1 MQKRRFIT
9 LGVFVIVCLA
19 VAFGVSS
26 KYKSNMSQNNSREVI
41 ADIKTTMGDIK
52 VKLYN
57 QTPLHRDNFVKLAQE
72 GYYDGVLFHRVINDF
87 MVQTGDGDSRDA
99 AKGKVLGSGDP
110 GYTIE
115 AEIHYPELYH
125 KRGVLAAA
133 RTGDSVNPE
142 KRSSG
147 SQFYIVTG
155 KTFNDSTLAQIEKR
169 HQVNMMQKIFNRLQV
184 ENRDT
189 IMELRRNRDREGL
202 DRLRDELVAK
212 AEAEYAKAPFKIP
225 EDQKQAYKEQG
236 GTPHLD
242 GDYTVF
248 GEVIEGM
255 DVVDKIQKA
264 ETDRNDRPLEDIRI
278 LSVKIEK

>member
-1 MQKRRFIT
+1 MT
-9 LGVFVIVCLA
+9 
-19 VAFGVSS
+19 
-26 KYKSNMSQNNSREVI
+26 QNNNGDVI
-41 ADIKTTMGDIK
+41 ADIKTSMGDIK
-52 VKLYN
+52 VKLFG
-57 QTPLHRDNFVKLAQE
+57 QTPLHRDNFVKLAKE
-72 GYYDGVLFHRVINDF
+72 GYYDGVLFHRVIDNF
-87 MVQTGDGDSRDA
+87 MVQTGDGNSREASKD
-99 AKGKVLGSGDP
+99 KMLGGGDP

-115 AEIHYPELYH
+115 AEIRYPELYH

-133 RTGDSVNPE
+133 RTADSVNPE

-169 HQVNMMQKIFNRLQV
+169 HQTTMLQNIFNRLQV
-184 ENRDT
+184 ENRDS
-189 IMELRRNRDREGL
+189 IIALRRNRDREGL
-202 DRLRDELVAK
+202 DKLRDSLVAQ

-225 EDQKQAYKEQG
+225 EDQRQAYKEQG

>member
-1 MQKRRFIT
+1 MKRFLT
-9 LGVFVIVCLA
+9 GALLA
-19 VAFGVSS
+19 IMAVMIAGA
-26 KYKSNMSQNNSREVI
+26 KNKTDMTQNNNGDVI
-41 ADIKTTMGDIK
+41 ANIKTTMGDIK
-52 VKLYN
+52 VKLYG
-57 QTPLHRDNFVKLAQE
+57 QTPLHRDNFVKLAKE
-72 GYYDGVLFHRVINDF
+72 GYYDGVLFHRVINNF
-87 MVQTGDGDSRDA
+87 MVQTGDGKSRDA
-99 AKGKVLGSGDP
+99 AKGKMLGDGDP

-115 AEIHYPELYH
+115 AEIRYPELYH

-169 HQVNMMQKIFNRLQV
+169 HQTTMMQNIFNRLQV

-189 IMELRRNRDREGL
+189 ILSLRRNRDREGL
-202 DRLRDELVAK
+202 DKLRDSLVAQT
-212 AEAEYAKAPFKIP
+212 EAEYAKAPFKIP
-225 EDQKQAYKEQG
+225 EDQRQAYKEVG

-248 GEVIEGM
+248 GEVLEGM

-278 LSVKIEK
+278 LSVTIEK

>member
-1 MQKRRFIT
+1 MKKILT
-9 LGVFVIVCLA
+9 TALLA
-19 VAFGVSS
+19 LVAVMMAGA
-26 KYKSNMSQNNSREVI
+26 KNKTAMTQNNNGDVI

-52 VKLYN
+52 VKLYG
-57 QTPLHRDNFVKLAQE
+57 QTPLHRDNFVKLAKE
-72 GYYDGVLFHRVINDF
+72 GYYNGVLFHRVIDNF
-87 MVQTGDGDSRDA
+87 MVQTGDGNSRDA
-99 AKGKVLGSGDP
+99 AKGKMLGEGDP

-115 AEIHYPELYH
+115 AEIRYPELYH

-169 HQVNMMQKIFNRLQV
+169 HQTTMMQNIFNRLQV
-184 ENRDT
+184 ENRDS
-189 IMELRRNRDREGL
+189 ILALRRNRNREGL
-202 DRLRDELVAK
+202 DKLRDSLVAQT
-212 AEAEYAKAPFKIP
+212 EAEYAKAPFKIP
-225 EDQKQAYKEQG
+225 EDQRQAYKEVG

-248 GEVIEGM
+248 GEVLEGM

-278 LSVKIEK
+278 LSVTIEK

>member
-1 MQKRRFIT
+1 MKKIIT
-9 LGVFVIVCLA
+9 TALIAIMAVIIA
-19 VAFGVSS
+19 GA
-26 KYKSNMSQNNSREVI
+26 KNKSDMTQNNNGDVI
-41 ADIKTTMGDIK
+41 ADIKTSMGDIK
-52 VKLYN
+52 VKLFG
-57 QTPLHRDNFVKLAQE
+57 QTPLHRDNFVKLAKE
-72 GYYDGVLFHRVINDF
+72 GYYDGVLFHRVIDNF
-87 MVQTGDGDSRDA
+87 MVQTGDGNSREASKD
-99 AKGKVLGSGDP
+99 KMLGGGDP

-115 AEIHYPELYH
+115 AEIRYPELYH

-133 RTGDSVNPE
+133 RTADSVNPE

-169 HQVNMMQKIFNRLQV
+169 HQTTMLQKIFNRLQV
-184 ENRDT
+184 ENRDS
-189 IMELRRNRDREGL
+189 IMALRRNRDREGL
-202 DRLRDELVAK
+202 DKLRDSLVAQ

-225 EDQKQAYKEQG
+225 EDQRQAYKEQG

>member
-1 MQKRRFIT
+1 MRKIIT
-9 LGVFVIVCLA
+9 TALIAIMAVIIA
-19 VAFGVSS
+19 GA
-26 KYKSNMSQNNSREVI
+26 KNKSDMTQNNNGDVI
-41 ADIKTTMGDIK
+41 ADIKTSMGDIK
-52 VKLYN
+52 VKLFG
-57 QTPLHRDNFVKLAQE
+57 QTPLHRDNFVKLAKE
-72 GYYDGVLFHRVINDF
+72 GYYDGVLFHRVIDNF
-87 MVQTGDGDSRDA
+87 MVQTGDGNSREASKD
-99 AKGKVLGSGDP
+99 KMLGGGDP

-115 AEIHYPELYH
+115 AEIRYPELYH

-133 RTGDSVNPE
+133 RTADSVNPE

-169 HQVNMMQKIFNRLQV
+169 HQTTMLQNIFNRLQV
-184 ENRDT
+184 ENRDS
-189 IMELRRNRDREGL
+189 IMALRRNRDRKGL
-202 DRLRDELVAK
+202 DKLRDSLVAQ

-225 EDQKQAYKEQG
+225 EDQRQAYKEQG

>member
-1 MQKRRFIT
+1 MKKFLTTT
-9 LGVFVIVCLA
+9 LLA
-19 VAFGVSS
+19 LVAVMIAGA
-26 KYKSNMSQNNSREVI
+26 KNKSDMTQNNNGDVI

-52 VKLYN
+52 VKLYG
-57 QTPLHRDNFVKLAQE
+57 QTPLHRDNFVKLAKE
-72 GYYDGVLFHRVINDF
+72 GYYDGVLFHRVINNF
-87 MVQTGDGDSRDA
+87 MVQTGDGKSRDA
-99 AKGKVLGSGDP
+99 AKGKMLGDGDP

-115 AEIHYPELYH
+115 AEIRYPELYH

-169 HQVNMMQKIFNRLQV
+169 HQTTMMQNIFNRLQV

-189 IMELRRNRDREGL
+189 ILELRRNRDREGL
-202 DRLRDELVAK
+202 DKLRDSLVAQT
-212 AEAEYAKAPFKIP
+212 EAEYAKAPFKIP
-225 EDQKQAYKEQG
+225 EDQRQAYKEVG

-248 GEVIEGM
+248 GEVLGGM

-264 ETDRNDRPLEDIRI
+264 ETDRNDRPVEDIRI
-278 LSVKIEK
+278 LSVTIEK

>member
-1 MQKRRFIT
+1 MKKFLTTT
-9 LGVFVIVCLA
+9 LLA
-19 VAFGVSS
+19 LVAVMIAGA
-26 KYKSNMSQNNSREVI
+26 KNKSDMTQNNNGDVI

-52 VKLYN
+52 VKLYG
-57 QTPLHRDNFVKLAQE
+57 QTPLHRDNFVKLAKE
-72 GYYDGVLFHRVINDF
+72 GYYDGVLFHRVINNF
-87 MVQTGDGDSRDA
+87 MVQTGDGKSRDA
-99 AKGKVLGSGDP
+99 AKGKMLGDGDP

-115 AEIHYPELYH
+115 AEIRYPELYH

-169 HQVNMMQKIFNRLQV
+169 HQTTMMQNIFNRLQV

-189 IMELRRNRDREGL
+189 ILELRRNRDREGL
-202 DRLRDELVAK
+202 DKLRDSLVAQT
-212 AEAEYAKAPFKIP
+212 EAEYAKAPFKIP
-225 EDQKQAYKEQG
+225 EDQRQAYKEVG

-248 GEVIEGM
+248 GEVLEGM

-264 ETDRNDRPLEDIRI
+264 ETDRNDRPVEDIRI
-278 LSVKIEK
+278 LSVTIEK